1 MCFNAVNAHD
11 VVGTVTHKN
20 IMYHRTRQLQ
30 NARGFTLIEI
40 LVSTFV
46 FLLVITTVSVVFSSE
61 ILAYRSAKAI
71 QRDLENAQFAINL
84 IAKTLRTSTII
95 SESLSRVHVYDFSQA
110 ECIEFRFQN
119 DAVETRAT
127 AVTNGDF
134 TTNGCG
140 VAPNG
145 NWASL
150 TTGVVEGEFAV
161 LPSSETPSKVIG
173 QATISMTIYPP
184 GGSSAPEDDKVRIQ
198 TTVSLRDY
206 AAAGMTF

>member
-20 IMYHRTRQLQ
+20 MTHDSAKKGQ
-30 NARGFTLIEI
+30 NARGFTLVEI

-46 FLLVITTVSVVFSSE
+46 FILVITMVSVVFSSE

-71 QRDLENAQFAINL
+71 QRDLENAQFTVNL

-95 SESLSRVHVYDFSQA
+95 SASSSQVRVYDFSQA

-119 DAVETRAT
+119 NVVETRAT
-127 AVTNGDF
+127 AVTNDDF

-140 VAPNG
+140 DAPSG
-145 NWASL
+145 SWASF
-150 TTGVVEGEFAV
+150 TTGVVEGAFDV
-161 LPSSETPSKVIG
+161 VSSSETPSKVIG
-173 QATISMTIYPP
+173 QATISMTVYPP

-198 TTVSLRDY
+198 TSVSLRDY
-206 AAAGMTF
+206 AEAGITF